1 MPALAVVLGALAA
14 PAVTVGSSWRG
25 GATAS
30 ATTPSTSERGEA
42 DMSRERQ
49 EPNRLGETEVDR
61 HRRAVQA
68 ADRLRAQLQTT
79 MQAAVEAD
87 EEVPAEV
94 REAMLVLE
102 RWARKIA
109 QLPPAK

>member
-1 MPALAVVLGALAA
+1 
-14 PAVTVGSSWRG
+14 
-25 GATAS
+25 
-30 ATTPSTSERGEA
+30 
-42 DMSRERQ
+42 MSRERQ
-49 EPNRLGETEVDR
+49 EPYRFGETEADR

-79 MQAAVEAD
+79 MQAAVEAGED
-87 EEVPAEV
+87 VPAEV

>member
-1 MPALAVVLGALAA
+1 MPTLVVVLSALAA
-14 PAVTVGSSWRG
+14 LAVTVGSSWCG
-25 GATAS
+25 GATAN

-49 EPNRLGETEVDR
+49 EPYRFGETAADR

-79 MQAAVEAD
+79 TQAAVEAGED
-87 EEVPAEV
+87 VPAEV
-94 REAMLVLE
+94 SEAMLVLE

-109 QLPPAK
+109 RLPPAE

>member
-1 MPALAVVLGALAA
+1 VARRRDGQCYDAVY
-14 PAVTVGSSWRG
+14 
-25 GATAS
+25 
-30 ATTPSTSERGEA
+30 ERGEA

-49 EPNRLGETEVDR
+49 EPYRFGETAADR

-68 ADRLRAQLQTT
+68 ADRLRGQLQAT
-79 MQAAVEAD
+79 MQAAVEAG

-102 RWARKIA
+102 RWAREIA
-109 QLPPAK
+109 QLPPAQ